1 MKQVYLIGG
10 TMGVGKTTTCRLLK
24 EKLDNSVFLDGDWC
38 WDMHPFIVNEETR
51 KMVIENIVFLLNQF
65 IHCSA
70 YQHIIFGWVMHEQSI
85 LDDIIRQLDLSDCR
99 LHAVSLV
106 CSPEALKA
114 RLQRDIDA
122 GLRQPDVLDRS
133 IPRLPL
139 YDRLKTTKI
148 DVSDCS
154 PEQAAEQMIRLADQL
169 K

>member
-10 TMGVGKTTTCRLLK
+10 TMGVGKTTACRLLK

-51 KMVIENIVFLLNQF
+51 KMVMENIVFLLNQF

-85 LDDIIRQLDLSDCR
+85 LDDITRQLDLSDCR

-106 CSPEALKA
+106 CSPEALKV

-154 PEQAAEQMIRLADQL
+154 PEQAAEQIMQLANQSE
-169 K
+169 

>member
-10 TMGVGKTTTCRLLK
+10 TMGVGKTTTCHLLK